1 MYENTMHINK
11 RTAYVEDGKVYL
23 RLSYTYEGEDGTR
36 EITFPK
42 IDLGFYTEQIPR
54 YERYIGLYTDK
65 PIIYNLY
72 GKSFDLCSVEV
83 LGIKDPVDCID
94 KLIKPAVK
102 EMTLEEIE
110 KKLGYPVKIVNKKE
124 NNNNGNLTREN

>member
-1 MYENTMHINK
+1 MYENTMHIS
-11 RTAYVEDGKVYL
+11 RQTAYVEDGKVYL
-23 RLSYTYEGEDGTR
+23 KLSYTYKGEDGTR

-42 IDLGFYTEQIPR
+42 IDLGFYTEQIPSI
-54 YERYIGLYTDK
+54 E
-65 PIIYNLY
+65 NLLPSCVRIDNCY
-72 GKSFDLCSVEV
+72 GQSFELCSVEV
-83 LGIKDPVDCID
+83 LGIKDPVCSVD

-124 NNNNGNLTREN
+124 NNNNGNHTREN

>member
-1 MYENTMHINK
+1 MYENTMHINQ
-11 RTAYVEDGKVYL
+11 RATYVEDGKVYL
-23 RLSYTYEGEDGTR
+23 KLSYTYEDEDGTH
-36 EITFPK
+36 EVTFPK

-54 YERYIGLYTDK
+54 YERYFGLYTDK
-65 PIIYNLY
+65 LVIYNQY
-72 GKSFDLCSVEV
+72 GEPFDLCNVKVS
-83 LGIKDPVDCID
+83 GIKDPVCCVD

-124 NNNNGNLTREN
+124 N